1 MSSKGLC
8 VRSRNFLNNFN
19 IPCVRNLRR
28 ELQSIVRPPLH
39 SQFSARNNENKK
51 MRKLS
56 LLLLLILLLN
66 SAYLFSFGEPTLF
79 YIFNVL
85 LHVCLGVVLIIP
97 FSIYVYTQ
105 FRGGSLTEKSK
116 LGQTGIIG
124 IAVGIISGSYLM
136 IVGATTPYRWLL
148 ITHIVSVS
156 AGILIFFIHL
166 LRSGALL
173 TPFLKKVSV
182 GVLVIVMLF
191 PIGAKV
197 TQHYLP
203 NATYLVKNPALPPT
217 SMYEEGGGTTGH
229 FFPASVETETGALI
243 PTDFFLTSQTCAAK
257 GCHPDIYEQWNES
270 AHHFS
275 SFNNQWYRKSIIYM
289 QEVNGIQPSKWCGG
303 CHDPAI
309 LLNGVMD
316 TPIRENLHTPAA
328 HAGLACTACHSIEKV
343 KDTMGNSGYVIKY
356 PPLHDIAASDNSII
370 RNLHNY
376 LIRLDPEPHKKSF
389 LKPFHRE
396 NTAEFCSTC
405 HKAHLDEPVN
415 NFRWVRGFND
425 YDGWQKSGVSHQGAL
440 SFYYPEKAKKCVDCH
455 MPLVASTD
463 AANINGRVHNHRF
476 PAANTALPFVN
487 QHPEQLKVVTEFLQD
502 EVVTLDLFADGT
514 PILINS
520 AQGSATTE
528 SRPPQGEWQAQGTA
542 TTVTRGQNTR
552 IDVVVRTRGVGH
564 RFPTGT
570 IDAFDIWLE
579 VKATD
584 ENGKIVFWNGRIAAP
599 DGNGPVD
606 PSAHFYRAYMLDA
619 HGNLINKRNAW
630 AMRTVLYSN
639 TIPPGAADTVRYRLE
654 IPPDCG
660 NILTVEAK
668 LNYRKFNWWHTQW
681 AYAGVR
687 DPEDT
692 DFQVDKGYDDGK
704 WVWHG
709 DTSDVAGKIKA
720 IPNLPIIVMA
730 SAKATL
736 QVKPDAALWYETP
749 AKQGQIPSAKMEG
762 RIDGTETQRSN
773 RASEIAPTAIN
784 ARERWNDYG
793 IGLLLQGDLKAAEI
807 AFLKVTEIEPAYLDG
822 WVNVARCRIK
832 EGDMQGAETMLEKAF
847 EIQKTLPSE
856 NPHRAKVHYF
866 YALVQEAYGNY
877 DTAIEHLQQAAAQFP
892 RDTRVRNELG
902 RMHFLKRNY
911 ETALREFQKTLEVD
925 PEDLDAHYNM
935 MRCYRALKNPS
946 MAAQAQKLYL
956 RFKADE
962 SVDAIT
968 GIPRRADANV
978 NRERQR
984 IHEHTNS
991 FSSFLAE

>member
-1 MSSKGLC
+1 
-8 VRSRNFLNNFN
+8 
-19 IPCVRNLRR
+19 
-28 ELQSIVRPPLH
+28 
-39 SQFSARNNENKK
+39 
-51 MRKLS
+51 MRKISLS
-56 LLLLLILLLN
+56 VFLLLLVN

-85 LHVCLGVVLIIP
+85 LHVGLGIALILP
-97 FSIYVYTQ
+97 FSIYVYKQIGRIST
-105 FRGGSLTEKSK
+105 
-116 LGQTGIIG
+116 LGQVGVIGII
-124 IAVGIISGSYLM
+124 VGIVSGGYLM

-148 ITHIVSVS
+148 ITHIASVGVGS
-156 AGILIFFIHL
+156 ILFCLHL
-166 LRSGALL
+166 LRDSDLL
-173 TPFLKKVSV
+173 TPSLRKI
-182 GVLVIVMLF
+182 GRAVLIGIVLF
-191 PIGAKV
+191 PIGARL

-203 NATYLVKNPALPPT
+203 NETYLVENPALPPT

-243 PTDFFLTSQTCAAK
+243 PTDFFLTSETCATK
-257 GCHPDIYEQWNES
+257 GCHPDIYRQWNES

-289 QEVNGIQPSKWCGG
+289 QEVNGIQSSKWCGG

-316 TPIRENLHTPAA
+316 RPIRENLHTPAA
-328 HAGLACTACHSIEKV
+328 QAGLACTACHSIEKV

-356 PPLHDIAASDNSII
+356 PPLHDIAASDNPVI

-389 LKPFHRE
+389 LKPFHRQ

-405 HKAHLDEPVN
+405 HKVHLDEPVN
-415 NFRWVRGFND
+415 NFRWLRGFND
-425 YDGWQKSGVSHQGAL
+425 YDQWQKSGVSHQGAL

-455 MPLVASTD
+455 MPLVDSTD
-463 AANINGRVHNHRF
+463 AGNIDGKVHNHRF

-487 QHPEQLKVVTEFLQD
+487 QHPDQLKAVTEFLQND
-502 EVVTLDLFADGT
+502 AVTLDFFADGV
-514 PILINS
+514 PIPSDGI
-520 AQGSATTE
+520 E
-528 SRPPQGEWQAQGTA
+528 
-542 TTVTRGQNTR
+542 VTGGKSTR
-552 IDVVVRTRGVGH
+552 VDVVVRTRNVGH
-564 RFPTGT
+564 RFPAGT

-579 VKATD
+579 LKATD
-584 ENGKIVFWNGRIAAP
+584 EKGKIVFWNGRIAAP

-606 PSAHFYRAYMLDA
+606 PGAHFYRAYMLDE

-630 AMRTVLYSN
+630 ATRTILYSN

-654 IPPDCG
+654 IPPDAG
-660 NILTVEAK
+660 QMLTLEAK

-692 DFQVDKGYDDGK
+692 DFQVDKGYDDGR
-704 WVWHG
+704 WVWTG

-730 SAKATL
+730 SEKATL
-736 QVKPDAALWYETP
+736 KVVGTAPV
-749 AKQGQIPSAKMEG
+749 PS
-762 RIDGTETQRSN
+762 TEVVESVPVP
-773 RASEIAPTAIN
+773 STAELGN

-793 IGLLLQGDLKAAEI
+793 IGLLLQGDLKAAQI
-807 AFLKVTEIEPAYLDG
+807 AFSKVTEIDPAYLDG
-822 WVNVARCRIK
+822 WVNIARCRIE
-832 EGDMQGAETMLEKAF
+832 EGNMQGAEAMLEKAF
-847 EIQKTLPSE
+847 EIQRTLLPE

-866 YALVQEAYGNY
+866 YALVQETYGNY
-877 DTAIEHLQQAAAQFP
+877 DTAIEHLQHAAAQFP
-892 RDTRVRNELG
+892 RDTRVRNKLG
-902 RMHFLKRNY
+902 RMYFLKRNY
-911 ETALREFQKTLEVD
+911 ETALTEFQKTLTVD

-946 MAAQAQKLYL
+946 LAAKSQKLYL

-968 GIPRRADANV
+968 GIPRRADPDV

-991 FSSFLAE
+991 YESISNP

>member
-1 MSSKGLC
+1 
-8 VRSRNFLNNFN
+8 
-19 IPCVRNLRR
+19 
-28 ELQSIVRPPLH
+28 
-39 SQFSARNNENKK
+39 

-56 LLLLLILLLN
+56 LAAFLILLFN
-66 SAYLFSFGEPTLF
+66 SAYLFSLGEPTLF

-85 LHVCLGVVLIIP
+85 LHVGLGIVLILP
-97 FSIYVYTQ
+97 FCIYTYKKFKRV
-105 FRGGSLTEKSK
+105 SK
-116 LGQTGIIG
+116 LGQIGMIG
-124 IAVGIISGSYLM
+124 IAVGIITGFYLM

-156 AGILIFFIHL
+156 AGCLLFCIYL
-166 LRSGALL
+166 LRSTELL
-173 TPFLKKVSV
+173 TPLLRKITV
-182 GVLVIVMLF
+182 GVLAIVVIF
-191 PIGAKV
+191 PMGAKLA
-197 TQHYLP
+197 QHYLP
-203 NATYLVKNPALPPT
+203 NETYLVKNPALPPT

-243 PTDFFLTSQTCAAK
+243 PTDFFLTSETCAAK
-257 GCHPDIYEQWNES
+257 GCHPDIYQQWNES

-316 TPIRENLHTPAA
+316 KPIRENLHTPAA
-328 HAGLACTACHSIEKV
+328 QAGLACTACHSIERV

-356 PPLHDIAASDNSII
+356 PPLHDIAASDNPII

-405 HKAHLDEPVN
+405 HKVHLDEPVN

-425 YDGWQKSGVSHQGAL
+425 YDQWQKSGVSHQGAL
-440 SFYYPEKAKKCVDCH
+440 SFYYPETAKKCVDCH
-455 MPLVASTD
+455 MPLVDSTD
-463 AANINGRVHNHRF
+463 AGNIDGKVHNHRF

-487 QHPEQLKVVTEFLQD
+487 QHPDQLKAVTDFLQD
-502 EVVTLDLFADGT
+502 EVVTLDLFADGAPLPT
-514 PILINS
+514 DGVEIARDVS
-520 AQGSATTE
+520 
-528 SRPPQGEWQAQGTA
+528 
-542 TTVTRGQNTR
+542 TR
-552 IDVVVRTRGVGH
+552 IDVVVRTRNVGH
-564 RFPTGT
+564 RFPAGT

-630 AMRTVLYSN
+630 ATRTVLYSN

-660 NILTVEAK
+660 DILTIEAK

-704 WVWHG
+704 WVWTG

-720 IPNLPIIVMA
+720 IPNLPIIEMA
-730 SAKATL
+730 AATATL
-736 QVKPDAALWYETP
+736 KIVGNPVP
-749 AKQGQIPSAKMEG
+749 VPS
-762 RIDGTETQRSN
+762 TEVAVNT
-773 RASEIAPTAIN
+773 
-784 ARERWNDYG
+784 RERWNDYG
-793 IGLLLQGDLKAAEI
+793 IGLLLQGDLKAAEA
-807 AFLKVTEIEPAYLDG
+807 AFLKVTEIEPEYLDG
-822 WVNVARCRIK
+822 WVNVARVRIE
-832 EGDMQGAETMLEKAF
+832 EGDMQGAEAMLEKAF
-847 EIQKTLPSE
+847 EIQKTLPPE

-866 YALVQEAYGNY
+866 YALVQETHGNY
-877 DTAIEHLQQAAAQFP
+877 DIAIEHLQRAASQFP
-892 RDTRVRNELG
+892 RDTRVRNRLG
-902 RMHFLKRNY
+902 RMHFLKRDY
-911 ETALREFQKTLEVD
+911 ETALTEFQKTLTVD

-946 MAAQAQKLYL
+946 LAAKSQKLYL

-968 GIPRRADANV
+968 GIPRRADPNV

-991 FSSFLAE
+991 YEPLSSP

>member
-1 MSSKGLC
+1 
-8 VRSRNFLNNFN
+8 
-19 IPCVRNLRR
+19 
-28 ELQSIVRPPLH
+28 
-39 SQFSARNNENKK
+39 
-51 MRKLS
+51 MRKIFFYAF
-56 LLLLLILLLN
+56 LILLIN

-85 LHVCLGVVLIIP
+85 FHVGLGVVLIIP
-97 FSIYVYTQ
+97 FSIYTYQ
-105 FRGGSLTEKSK
+105 YLGRSLQAHIQKKQIST
-116 LGQTGIIG
+116 LGQVGSIGII
-124 IAVGIISGSYLM
+124 VGIISGGYLM

-156 AGILIFFIHL
+156 AGSILLCIHL
-166 LRSGALL
+166 LRDTELL
-173 TPFLKKVSV
+173 TPLFKKISI
-182 GVLVIVMLF
+182 GVLAVVLLF
-191 PIGAKV
+191 PIGAKL

-203 NATYLVKNPALPPT
+203 NETYLVENPALPPT

-243 PTDFFLTSQTCAAK
+243 PTDFFLTSKTCATK
-257 GCHPDIYEQWNES
+257 GCHPDIYRQWSES

-289 QEVNGIQPSKWCGG
+289 QDVNGIQPSKWCGG

-316 TPIRENLHTPAA
+316 RPIRENLHTPAA
-328 HAGLACTACHSIEKV
+328 QAGLACTACHSIEKV

-356 PPLHDIAASDNSII
+356 PPLHDIAASDNPVI

-405 HKAHLDEPVN
+405 HKVHLDEPVN
-415 NFRWVRGFND
+415 NFRWIRGFDD
-425 YDGWQKSGVSHQGAL
+425 YDQWQKSGVSHQGAL
-440 SFYYPEKAKKCVDCH
+440 SFYYPETAKKCVDCH
-455 MPLVASTD
+455 MPLVDSTD
-463 AANINGRVHNHRF
+463 AANINGKVHNHRF

-487 QHPEQLKVVTEFLQD
+487 QHPEQLKAVTEFLQD

-514 PILINS
+514 PIPRD
-520 AQGSATTE
+520 GTE
-528 SRPPQGEWQAQGTA
+528 VVRGE
-542 TTVTRGQNTR
+542 NTR

-564 RFPTGT
+564 RFPAGT

-599 DGNGPVD
+599 NGNGPVD
-606 PSAHFYRAYMLDA
+606 ASAHFYRAYMLDA

-630 AMRTVLYSN
+630 ATRTVLYSN
-639 TIPPGAADTVRYRLE
+639 TIPPGAADTARYRLE
-654 IPPDCG
+654 IPTDCG
-660 NILTVEAK
+660 NLLTVEAK

-692 DFQVDKGYDDGK
+692 DFQIDKGYDDGK
-704 WVWHG
+704 WVWTG

-720 IPNLPIIVMA
+720 IPNLPTIVMA
-730 SAKATL
+730 STKTTL
-736 QVKPDAALWYETP
+736 KVSVGGNSDSRPVDPQPK
-749 AKQGQIPSAKMEG
+749 
-762 RIDGTETQRSN
+762 
-773 RASEIAPTAIN
+773 SENT
-784 ARERWNDYG
+784 RERWNDYG
-793 IGLLLQGDLKAAEI
+793 IGLLLQGDLKAAET
-807 AFLKVTEIEPAYLDG
+807 AFLKVTQIEPAYLDG
-822 WVNVARCRIK
+822 WVNVARVRIK

-847 EIQKTLPSE
+847 EIQRTLPPE

-866 YALVQEAYGNY
+866 YALIQETYGNY
-877 DTAIEHLQQAAAQFP
+877 DTAIEHLQHAASQFP
-892 RDTRVRNELG
+892 RDTRVRNKLG
-902 RMHFLKRNY
+902 RMYFLKRNY
-911 ETALREFQKTLEVD
+911 ETALTEFQKTLTVD

-946 MAAQAQKLYL
+946 LAAKSQKLYL

-968 GIPRRADANV
+968 GIPRRADADV

-991 FSSFLAE
+991 HESLSYP

>member
-1 MSSKGLC
+1 
-8 VRSRNFLNNFN
+8 
-19 IPCVRNLRR
+19 
-28 ELQSIVRPPLH
+28 
-39 SQFSARNNENKK
+39 
-51 MRKLS
+51 MRKISLS
-56 LLLLLILLLN
+56 AFLILLIN

-85 LHVCLGVVLIIP
+85 FHVGLGIVLILP
-97 FSIYVYTQ
+97 FSIYVCRYLGRRSQTHNQ
-105 FRGGSLTEKSK
+105 KERISI
-116 LGQTGIIG
+116 LGQAGAIGII
-124 IAVGIISGSYLM
+124 VGVITGGYLM

-148 ITHIVSVS
+148 ITHIVSV
-156 AGILIFFIHL
+156 GIGSILFSIHL
-166 LRSGALL
+166 LKDSDLL
-173 TPFLKKVSV
+173 TPSLRKV
-182 GVLVIVMLF
+182 GVSILIGIVLF
-191 PIGAKV
+191 PIGAKIA
-197 TQHYLP
+197 QHYLP
-203 NATYLVKNPALPPT
+203 NETYLVENPALPPT

-243 PTDFFLTSQTCAAK
+243 PTDFFLTSETCATS
-257 GCHPDIYEQWNES
+257 GCHPDIYRQWNES

-289 QEVNGIQPSKWCGG
+289 QDVNGIQPSKWCGG

-316 TPIRENLHTPAA
+316 RPIRENLHTPAA
-328 HAGLACTACHSIEKV
+328 QAGLACTACHSIEKV
-343 KDTMGNSGYVIKY
+343 KDTMGNSGYIIKY
-356 PPLHDIAASDNSII
+356 PPLHDIAASDNPII

-389 LKPFHRE
+389 LKPFHRQ

-405 HKAHLDEPVN
+405 HKVHLDEPVN
-415 NFRWVRGFND
+415 NFRWIRGFND
-425 YDGWQKSGVSHQGAL
+425 YDQWQKSGVSHQGAL
-440 SFYYPEKAKKCVDCH
+440 SFYYPEAAKKCVDCH
-455 MPLVASTD
+455 MPLVDSAD
-463 AANINGRVHNHRF
+463 AGNINGKVHDHRF

-487 QHPEQLKVVTEFLQD
+487 QHPDQLKTVTEFLQN

-514 PILINS
+514 PIPSDGIEVTP
-520 AQGSATTE
+520 GE
-528 SRPPQGEWQAQGTA
+528 S
-542 TTVTRGQNTR
+542 TRV
-552 IDVVVRTRGVGH
+552 DVVVRTRGVGH
-564 RFPTGT
+564 RFPAGT

-584 ENGKIVFWNGRIAAP
+584 ENGKVIFWNGRIAAP

-606 PSAHFYRAYMLDA
+606 PSAHFYRGYMLDE

-630 AMRTVLYSN
+630 AARTILYSN

-654 IPPDCG
+654 IPPDSG
-660 NILTVEAK
+660 EVLTLEAK

-692 DFQVDKGYDDGK
+692 DFQVDKGYDDGR
-704 WVWHG
+704 WVWTG

-720 IPNLPIIVMA
+720 IPNLPIVMMA
-730 SAKATL
+730 SAETTL
-736 QVKPDAALWYETP
+736 KVVDTVTV
-749 AKQGQIPSAKMEG
+749 PSA
-762 RIDGTETQRSN
+762 
-773 RASEIAPTAIN
+773 EIADPLVPQSENI
-784 ARERWNDYG
+784 RERWNDYG
-793 IGLLLQGDLKAAEI
+793 IGLLLQGDLKAAQV
-807 AFLKVTEIEPAYLDG
+807 AFSKVTEIEPTYLDG
-822 WVNVARCRIK
+822 WVNIARCRIA
-832 EGDMQGAETMLEKAF
+832 EGNMKGAEAMLERAF
-847 EIQKTLPSE
+847 EIQKTLPPE

-866 YALVQEAYGNY
+866 YALVQETYGNY
-877 DTAIEHLQQAAAQFP
+877 DVAIEHLQHAAAQFP
-892 RDTRVRNELG
+892 RDTRVRNKLG
-902 RMHFLKRNY
+902 RMYFLKRNY
-911 ETALREFQKTLEVD
+911 ETALAEFQKTLTVN

-946 MAAQAQKLYL
+946 LAAKSQKLYL

-968 GIPRRADANV
+968 GIPRRADPNV

-991 FSSFLAE
+991 YEPLSNP

>member
-1 MSSKGLC
+1 
-8 VRSRNFLNNFN
+8 
-19 IPCVRNLRR
+19 
-28 ELQSIVRPPLH
+28 
-39 SQFSARNNENKK
+39 

-56 LLLLLILLLN
+56 LITFLILLIN

-79 YIFNVL
+79 YISNVL
-85 LHVCLGVVLIIP
+85 LHVGLGIVLIIP
-97 FSIYVYTQ
+97 FSIYIYRQ
-105 FRGGSLTEKSK
+105 FKRIST
-116 LGQTGIIG
+116 LGRIGIIG
-124 IAVGIISGSYLM
+124 IAVGVISGGYLM

-156 AGILIFFIHL
+156 AGSILLCVHL
-166 LRSGALL
+166 LRDKELL
-173 TPFLKKVSV
+173 TPSLRKISI
-182 GVLVIVMLF
+182 GVLTVVVLF
-191 PIGAKV
+191 PVGAKL

-203 NATYLVKNPALPPT
+203 NETYLVENPALPPT

-243 PTDFFLTSQTCAAK
+243 PTDFFLTSETCATK
-257 GCHPDIYEQWNES
+257 GCHSDIYQQWNES

-289 QEVNGIQPSKWCGG
+289 QDVNGIQPSKWCGG

-316 TPIRENLHTPAA
+316 RPIRENLHTPAA
-328 HAGLACTACHSIEKV
+328 QAGLACTACHSIEKV

-356 PPLHDIAASDNSII
+356 PPLHDIAASDNPVI

-405 HKAHLDEPVN
+405 HKVHLDEPVN
-415 NFRWVRGFND
+415 NFRWIRGFDD
-425 YDGWQKSGVSHQGAL
+425 YDQWQKSGVSHQGAL
-440 SFYYPEKAKKCVDCH
+440 SFYYPETAKKCVDCH
-455 MPLVASTD
+455 MPLVDSTD
-463 AANINGRVHNHRF
+463 AGNINGKVHNHRF

-487 QHPEQLKVVTEFLQD
+487 QHPEQLKIITEFLQD

-514 PILINS
+514 PIPRD
-520 AQGSATTE
+520 GTE
-528 SRPPQGEWQAQGTA
+528 VVRGED
-542 TTVTRGQNTR
+542 TRV
-552 IDVVVRTRGVGH
+552 DVVVRTRGVGH
-564 RFPTGT
+564 RFPAGT

-599 DGNGPVD
+599 NGNGPVD

-630 AMRTVLYSN
+630 ATRTVLYSN
-639 TIPPGAADTVRYRLE
+639 TIPPGAADTARYRLE
-654 IPPDCG
+654 IPTDCG
-660 NILTVEAK
+660 NFLTVEAK

-704 WVWHG
+704 WVWTG

-720 IPNLPIIVMA
+720 IPNLPTIVMA
-730 SAKATL
+730 STKTTL
-736 QVKPDAALWYETP
+736 KVAGTVPV
-749 AKQGQIPSAKMEG
+749 PSAEVVDPVDSQPKSKN
-762 RIDGTETQRSN
+762 T
-773 RASEIAPTAIN
+773 
-784 ARERWNDYG
+784 RERWNDYG
-793 IGLLLQGDLKAAEI
+793 IGLLLQGDLKAAET

-822 WVNVARCRIK
+822 WVNVARARIQ
-832 EGDMQGAETMLEKAF
+832 EGDMQGAESMLEKAF
-847 EIQKTLPSE
+847 EIQKTLPPE

-866 YALVQEAYGNY
+866 YALIQEVYGNY
-877 DTAIEHLQQAAAQFP
+877 DTAIEHLEHAVSQFP
-892 RDTRVRNELG
+892 RDTRVRNKLG
-902 RMHFLKRNY
+902 RIHFLKRNY
-911 ETALREFQKTLEVD
+911 ETALAEFQKTLTVD

-946 MAAQAQKLYL
+946 LAAKSQKLYL

-968 GIPRRADANV
+968 GIPRRADADV

-984 IHEHTNS
+984 IHEHTNGYES
-991 FSSFLAE
+991 LSNPRTPEYR

>member
-1 MSSKGLC
+1 
-8 VRSRNFLNNFN
+8 
-19 IPCVRNLRR
+19 
-28 ELQSIVRPPLH
+28 
-39 SQFSARNNENKK
+39 
-51 MRKLS
+51 MRKISLS
-56 LLLLLILLLN
+56 AFLILLLN

-85 LHVCLGVVLIIP
+85 FHVGLGIVLIVP
-97 FSIYVYTQ
+97 FSIYVYKYLA
-105 FRGGSLTEKSK
+105 RGLQAHDQTERVSV
-116 LGQTGIIG
+116 LGQTGTIG
-124 IAVGIISGSYLM
+124 IAIGIITGGYLM
-136 IVGATTPYRWLL
+136 IVGATTPYLWLL

-156 AGILIFFIHL
+156 AGSILLCIYL
-166 LRSGALL
+166 VRDGSESRL
-173 TPFLKKVSV
+173 TPSLRKITV
-182 GVLVIVMLF
+182 GVLIVVVLF
-191 PIGAKV
+191 PMGARL

-203 NATYLVKNPALPPT
+203 NETYLVENPALPPT

-229 FFPASVETETGALI
+229 FFPASVETATGALI
-243 PTDFFLTSQTCAAK
+243 PTDFFLTSETCATS
-257 GCHPDIYEQWNES
+257 GCHPDIYRQWNES

-289 QEVNGIQPSKWCGG
+289 QELNGIQSSKWCGG

-316 TPIRENLHTPAA
+316 RPIRENLHTPAA
-328 HAGLACTACHSIEKV
+328 QAGLACTACHSIERV

-356 PPLHDIAASDNSII
+356 PPLHDIAASDNPIV

-405 HKAHLDEPVN
+405 HKVHLDEPVN
-415 NFRWVRGFND
+415 NFRWIRGFDD
-425 YDGWQKSGVSHQGAL
+425 YDQWQKSGVSHQGAL

-455 MPLVASTD
+455 MPLVDSTD
-463 AANINGRVHNHRF
+463 AANIDGKVHNHRF

-487 QHPEQLKVVTEFLQD
+487 QHPDQLKAVTEFLQN
-502 EVVTLDLFADGT
+502 EVVTLDLFADGR
-514 PILINS
+514 PIPSDGVEI
-520 AQGSATTE
+520 
-528 SRPPQGEWQAQGTA
+528 
-542 TTVTRGQNTR
+542 TRGEDPR

-564 RFPTGT
+564 RFPAGT

-599 DGNGPVD
+599 DGNGPID
-606 PSAHFYRAYMLDA
+606 PSAHFYRGYMLDA

-630 AMRTVLYSN
+630 AARTVLYSN

-654 IPPDCG
+654 IPPDSSKM
-660 NILTVEAK
+660 LTLEAK

-692 DFQVDKGYDDGK
+692 DFQVDKGYDNGK
-704 WVWHG
+704 WIWMG

-720 IPNLPIIVMA
+720 IPNLPITVMA

-736 QVKPDAALWYETP
+736 QVNPIDAIKKTP
-749 AKQGQIPSAKMEG
+749 
-762 RIDGTETQRSN
+762 
-773 RASEIAPTAIN
+773 EIAN

-793 IGLLLQGDLKAAEI
+793 IGLLLQGDLKAAQA
-807 AFLKVTEIEPAYLDG
+807 AFLKVTEIEPTYLDG
-822 WVNVARCRIK
+822 WVNIARCRIQ
-832 EGDMQGAETMLEKAF
+832 EGDMQGAEAMLEKAF
-847 EIQKTLPSE
+847 EIQRTLPPG

-866 YALVQEAYGNY
+866 YALVQEADGNY
-877 DTAIEHLQQAAAQFP
+877 DTAIEHLQHAASQFP
-892 RDTRVRNELG
+892 RDTRVRNKLG
-902 RMHFLKRNY
+902 RIHFLKRNY
-911 ETALREFQKTLEVD
+911 ETALAEFQKTLTVD

-946 MAAQAQKLYL
+946 LAAKSQKLYL

-968 GIPRRADANV
+968 GIPRRADPNV
-978 NRERQR
+978 NLERQR

-991 FSSFLAE
+991 YGPLSNP

>member
-1 MSSKGLC
+1 
-8 VRSRNFLNNFN
+8 
-19 IPCVRNLRR
+19 
-28 ELQSIVRPPLH
+28 
-39 SQFSARNNENKK
+39 
-51 MRKLS
+51 MRKIFFYAF
-56 LLLLLILLLN
+56 LILLIN

-85 LHVCLGVVLIIP
+85 FHVGLGVVLIIP
-97 FSIYVYTQ
+97 FSIYTYQ
-105 FRGGSLTEKSK
+105 YLGRSLQAHIQKKQIST
-116 LGQTGIIG
+116 LGQVGSIGII
-124 IAVGIISGSYLM
+124 VGIISGGYLM

-156 AGILIFFIHL
+156 AGSILLCVHL
-166 LRSGALL
+166 LRDTELL
-173 TPFLKKVSV
+173 TPLFKKISI
-182 GVLVIVMLF
+182 GVLAVVLLF
-191 PIGAKV
+191 PIGAKL

-203 NATYLVKNPALPPT
+203 NETYLVENPALPPT

-243 PTDFFLTSQTCAAK
+243 PTDFFLTSETCATS
-257 GCHPDIYEQWNES
+257 GCHPDIYRQWNES

-316 TPIRENLHTPAA
+316 RPIRENLHTPAA
-328 HAGLACTACHSIEKV
+328 QAGLACTACHSIEKV

-356 PPLHDIAASDNSII
+356 PPLHDIAASDNPVI

-405 HKAHLDEPVN
+405 HKVHLDEPVN
-415 NFRWVRGFND
+415 NFRWIRGFDD
-425 YDGWQKSGVSHQGAL
+425 YDQWQKSGVSHQGAL
-440 SFYYPEKAKKCVDCH
+440 SFYYPETAKKCVDCH
-455 MPLVASTD
+455 MPLVDSTD
-463 AANINGRVHNHRF
+463 AANINGKVHNHRF

-487 QHPEQLKVVTEFLQD
+487 QHPEQLKIVTEFLQD

-514 PILINS
+514 PIPRD
-520 AQGSATTE
+520 GTE
-528 SRPPQGEWQAQGTA
+528 VVRGE
-542 TTVTRGQNTR
+542 NTR

-564 RFPTGT
+564 RFPAGT

-599 DGNGPVD
+599 NGNGPVD
-606 PSAHFYRAYMLDA
+606 ASAHFYRAYMLDA

-630 AMRTVLYSN
+630 ATRTVLYSN
-639 TIPPGAADTVRYRLE
+639 TIPPGAADTARYRLE
-654 IPPDCG
+654 IPTDCG
-660 NILTVEAK
+660 NLLTVEAK

-692 DFQVDKGYDDGK
+692 DFQIDKGYDDGK
-704 WVWHG
+704 WVWTG

-720 IPNLPIIVMA
+720 IPNLPTIVMA
-730 SAKATL
+730 STKTTL
-736 QVKPDAALWYETP
+736 KVAGTVRV
-749 AKQGQIPSAKMEG
+749 PSAEVGDTRRVPLQKAGDAVPM
-762 RIDGTETQRSN
+762 
-773 RASEIAPTAIN
+773 SENT
-784 ARERWNDYG
+784 RERWNDYG
-793 IGLLLQGDLKAAEI
+793 IGLLLQGDLKAAET

-822 WVNVARCRIK
+822 WVNVARARIA
-832 EGDMQGAETMLEKAF
+832 EGDMQGAEVMLEKAF
-847 EIQKTLPSE
+847 EIQRTLPPE

-866 YALVQEAYGNY
+866 YALIQEAYGNY
-877 DTAIEHLQQAAAQFP
+877 DTAIEHLRHAASQFP
-892 RDTRVRNELG
+892 RDTRVRNKLG
-902 RMHFLKRNY
+902 HLYFLKRNY
-911 ETALREFQKTLEVD
+911 ETALTEFQKTLTVD

-946 MAAQAQKLYL
+946 LAAKSQKLYL

-968 GIPRRADANV
+968 GIPRRADADV

-991 FSSFLAE
+991 HESLSYP

>member
-1 MSSKGLC
+1 
-8 VRSRNFLNNFN
+8 
-19 IPCVRNLRR
+19 
-28 ELQSIVRPPLH
+28 
-39 SQFSARNNENKK
+39 

-56 LLLLLILLLN
+56 LILFLILLIN

-85 LHVCLGVVLIIP
+85 FHVGLGVVLTIP
-97 FSIYVYTQ
+97 FSIYIYRH
-105 FRGGSLTEKSK
+105 FKRISI
-116 LGQTGIIG
+116 LGQIGIIG
-124 IAVGIISGSYLM
+124 IVVGIISGGYLM

-148 ITHIVSVS
+148 ITHIISVS
-156 AGILIFFIHL
+156 AGSLLLCVHL
-166 LRSGALL
+166 FRDKELL
-173 TPFLKKVSV
+173 TPLLKKISI
-182 GVLVIVMLF
+182 GVLAVVLLF
-191 PIGAKV
+191 PIAAKL

-203 NATYLVKNPALPPT
+203 NETYLVENPALPPT

-243 PTDFFLTSQTCAAK
+243 PTDFFLTSETCATK
-257 GCHPDIYEQWNES
+257 GCHPDIYRQWNES

-316 TPIRENLHTPAA
+316 RPIRENLHTPAA
-328 HAGLACTACHSIEKV
+328 QAGLACTACHSIEKV

-356 PPLHDIAASDNSII
+356 PPLHDIAASDNPVI

-405 HKAHLDEPVN
+405 HKVHLDEPVN
-415 NFRWVRGFND
+415 NFRWLRGFND
-425 YDGWQKSGVSHQGAL
+425 YDQWQKSGVSHQGAL
-440 SFYYPEKAKKCVDCH
+440 SFYYPETAKKCVDCH
-455 MPLVASTD
+455 MPLVDSTD
-463 AANINGRVHNHRF
+463 AGNINGKVHNHRF

-487 QHPEQLKVVTEFLQD
+487 QHPEQLKAVTEFLQD
-502 EVVTLDLFADGT
+502 DVVTLDLFADGT
-514 PILINS
+514 PIPRDG
-520 AQGSATTE
+520 AE
-528 SRPPQGEWQAQGTA
+528 
-542 TTVTRGQNTR
+542 VVRGGDTR

-584 ENGKIVFWNGRIAAP
+584 ENGEIVFWNGRIAAP

-630 AMRTVLYSN
+630 AARTVLYSN
-639 TIPPGAADTVRYRLE
+639 TIPPGAADTARYRLE

-660 NILTVEAK
+660 DLLTVEAK

-704 WVWHG
+704 WVWTG

-720 IPNLPIIVMA
+720 IPNLPTIVMA
-730 SAKATL
+730 STKATL
-736 QVKPDAALWYETP
+736 KVSVGREETP
-749 AKQGQIPSAKMEG
+749 QQKHTDSRPVDSQPK
-762 RIDGTETQRSN
+762 
-773 RASEIAPTAIN
+773 SENT
-784 ARERWNDYG
+784 RERWNDYG
-793 IGLLLQGDLKAAEI
+793 IGLLLQGDLKAAET
-807 AFLKVTEIEPAYLDG
+807 AFLKVTEIAPAYLDG
-822 WVNVARCRIK
+822 WVNVARARIE
-832 EGDMQGAETMLEKAF
+832 EGDMQGAEEMLEKAF
-847 EIQKTLPSE
+847 EIQQTLPPE

-866 YALVQEAYGNY
+866 YARIQEAGGNY
-877 DTAIEHLQQAAAQFP
+877 DTAIEHLQHAASQFP
-892 RDTRVRNELG
+892 RDTRVRNKLG

-911 ETALREFQKTLEVD
+911 ETALSEFQKTLTVD

-946 MAAQAQKLYL
+946 LAAKSQKLYL

-968 GIPRRADANV
+968 GIPRRADADV

-991 FSSFLAE
+991 YEPLPNP

>member
-1 MSSKGLC
+1 
-8 VRSRNFLNNFN
+8 
-19 IPCVRNLRR
+19 
-28 ELQSIVRPPLH
+28 
-39 SQFSARNNENKK
+39 
-51 MRKLS
+51 MRKIFFYAF
-56 LLLLLILLLN
+56 LILLIN

-85 LHVCLGVVLIIP
+85 FHVGLGVVLIIP
-97 FSIYVYTQ
+97 FSIYTYQ
-105 FRGGSLTEKSK
+105 YLGRSLQAHIQKKQIST
-116 LGQTGIIG
+116 LGQVGSIGII
-124 IAVGIISGSYLM
+124 VGIISGGYLM

-156 AGILIFFIHL
+156 AGSILLCVHL
-166 LRSGALL
+166 LRDTELL
-173 TPFLKKVSV
+173 TPLFKKISI
-182 GVLVIVMLF
+182 GVLAVVLLF
-191 PIGAKV
+191 PIGAKL

-203 NATYLVKNPALPPT
+203 NETYLVENPALPPT

-243 PTDFFLTSQTCAAK
+243 PTDFFLTSETCATS
-257 GCHPDIYEQWNES
+257 GCHPDIYRQWNES

-316 TPIRENLHTPAA
+316 RPIRENLHTPAA
-328 HAGLACTACHSIEKV
+328 QAGLACTACHSIEKI

-356 PPLHDIAASDNSII
+356 PPLHDIAASDNPVI

-405 HKAHLDEPVN
+405 HKVHLDEPVN
-415 NFRWVRGFND
+415 NFRWIRGFDD
-425 YDGWQKSGVSHQGAL
+425 YDQWQKSGVSHQGAL
-440 SFYYPEKAKKCVDCH
+440 SFYYPETAKKCVDCH
-455 MPLVASTD
+455 MPLVDSTD
-463 AANINGRVHNHRF
+463 AANINGKVHNHRF

-487 QHPEQLKVVTEFLQD
+487 QHPEQLKTVTEFLQD

-514 PILINS
+514 PIPRD
-520 AQGSATTE
+520 GTE
-528 SRPPQGEWQAQGTA
+528 VVRGE
-542 TTVTRGQNTR
+542 NTR

-564 RFPTGT
+564 RFPAGT

-599 DGNGPVD
+599 NGNGPVD
-606 PSAHFYRAYMLDA
+606 ASAHFYRAYMLDA

-630 AMRTVLYSN
+630 ATRTVLYSN
-639 TIPPGAADTVRYRLE
+639 TIPPGAADTARYRLE
-654 IPPDCG
+654 IPTDCG
-660 NILTVEAK
+660 NLLTVEAK

-692 DFQVDKGYDDGK
+692 DFQIDKGYDDGR
-704 WVWHG
+704 WVWTG

-720 IPNLPIIVMA
+720 IPNLPTIVMA
-730 SAKATL
+730 STKTTL
-736 QVKPDAALWYETP
+736 KVAGTVRV
-749 AKQGQIPSAKMEG
+749 PSAEVGDTRRVPLQKAGDAVPM
-762 RIDGTETQRSN
+762 
-773 RASEIAPTAIN
+773 SENT
-784 ARERWNDYG
+784 RERWNDYG
-793 IGLLLQGDLKAAEI
+793 IGLLLQGDLKAAET
-807 AFLKVTEIEPAYLDG
+807 AFLKVTQIEPAYLDG
-822 WVNVARCRIK
+822 WVNVARARIA
-832 EGDMQGAETMLEKAF
+832 EGDMQGAEAMLEKAF
-847 EIQKTLPSE
+847 EIQRTLPPE

-866 YALVQEAYGNY
+866 YALIQEAYGNY
-877 DTAIEHLQQAAAQFP
+877 DTAIEHLRHAASQFP
-892 RDTRVRNELG
+892 RDTRVRNKLG
-902 RMHFLKRNY
+902 RMYFLKRNY
-911 ETALREFQKTLEVD
+911 ETALTEFQKTLTVD

-946 MAAQAQKLYL
+946 LAAKSQKLYL

-968 GIPRRADANV
+968 GIPRRADADV

-991 FSSFLAE
+991 HESLSYP

>member
-1 MSSKGLC
+1 
-8 VRSRNFLNNFN
+8 
-19 IPCVRNLRR
+19 
-28 ELQSIVRPPLH
+28 
-39 SQFSARNNENKK
+39 

-56 LLLLLILLLN
+56 LITFLILLIN

-79 YIFNVL
+79 YISNVL
-85 LHVCLGVVLIIP
+85 LHVGLGIVLIIP
-97 FSIYVYTQ
+97 FSIYIYRQ
-105 FRGGSLTEKSK
+105 FKRIST
-116 LGQTGIIG
+116 LGRIGIIG
-124 IAVGIISGSYLM
+124 IAVGVISGGYLM

-156 AGILIFFIHL
+156 AGSILLCVHL
-166 LRSGALL
+166 LRDKELL
-173 TPFLKKVSV
+173 TPSLRKISI
-182 GVLVIVMLF
+182 GVLAVVVFF
-191 PIGAKV
+191 PIAAKLI
-197 TQHYLP
+197 QHYLP
-203 NATYLVKNPALPPT
+203 NETYLVENPALPPT

-243 PTDFFLTSQTCAAK
+243 PTDFFLTSETCATS
-257 GCHPDIYEQWNES
+257 GCHPDIYRQWNES

-275 SFNNQWYRKSIIYM
+275 SFNNQWYRKSITYM
-289 QEVNGIQPSKWCGG
+289 QDVNGIQPSKWCGG

-316 TPIRENLHTPAA
+316 RPIRENLHTPAA
-328 HAGLACTACHSIEKV
+328 QAGLACTACHSIEKV

-356 PPLHDIAASDNSII
+356 PPLHDIAASDNPVI

-405 HKAHLDEPVN
+405 HKVHLDEPVN
-415 NFRWVRGFND
+415 NFRWIRGFDD
-425 YDGWQKSGVSHQGAL
+425 YDQWQKSGVSHQGAL
-440 SFYYPEKAKKCVDCH
+440 SFYYPETAKKCVDCH
-455 MPLVASTD
+455 MPLVDSTD
-463 AANINGRVHNHRF
+463 AGNINGKVHNHRF

-487 QHPEQLKVVTEFLQD
+487 QHPEQLKIITEFLQD
-502 EVVTLDLFADGT
+502 EVVTLDLFTDGT
-514 PILINS
+514 PIPRD
-520 AQGSATTE
+520 GTE
-528 SRPPQGEWQAQGTA
+528 VVRGED
-542 TTVTRGQNTR
+542 TRV
-552 IDVVVRTRGVGH
+552 DVVVRTRGVGH
-564 RFPTGT
+564 HFPAGT

-599 DGNGPVD
+599 NGNGPVD

-630 AMRTVLYSN
+630 ATRTVLYSN
-639 TIPPGAADTVRYRLE
+639 TIPPGAADTARYRLE
-654 IPPDCG
+654 IPTDCG
-660 NILTVEAK
+660 NFLTVEAK

-692 DFQVDKGYDDGK
+692 DFQVDKGYDNGK
-704 WVWHG
+704 WVWTG

-720 IPNLPIIVMA
+720 IPNLPTIVMA
-730 SAKATL
+730 STKTTL
-736 QVKPDAALWYETP
+736 KVAGTVPV
-749 AKQGQIPSAKMEG
+749 PSAEVVDPVDSQPKSKN
-762 RIDGTETQRSN
+762 T
-773 RASEIAPTAIN
+773 
-784 ARERWNDYG
+784 RERWNDYG
-793 IGLLLQGDLKAAEI
+793 IGLLLQGDLKAAET

-822 WVNVARCRIK
+822 WVNVARARIQ
-832 EGDMQGAETMLEKAF
+832 EGDMQGAESMLEKAF
-847 EIQKTLPSE
+847 EIQKTLPPE

-866 YALVQEAYGNY
+866 YALIQEVYGNY
-877 DTAIEHLQQAAAQFP
+877 DTAIEHLEHAASQFP
-892 RDTRVRNELG
+892 RDTRVRNKLG
-902 RMHFLKRNY
+902 RIHFLKRNY
-911 ETALREFQKTLEVD
+911 ETALAEFQKTLTVD

-946 MAAQAQKLYL
+946 LAAKSQKLYL

-968 GIPRRADANV
+968 GIPRRADADV

-984 IHEHTNS
+984 IHEHTNGYES
-991 FSSFLAE
+991 LSNPRTPEYR

>member
-1 MSSKGLC
+1 
-8 VRSRNFLNNFN
+8 
-19 IPCVRNLRR
+19 
-28 ELQSIVRPPLH
+28 
-39 SQFSARNNENKK
+39 
-51 MRKLS
+51 MRKIFFCAF
-56 LLLLLILLLN
+56 LILLIN

-79 YIFNVL
+79 YISNVL
-85 LHVCLGVVLIIP
+85 FHIGLGVVLIIP
-97 FSIYVYTQ
+97 FSIYTYQYLRRNLQAHIQKKQIST
-105 FRGGSLTEKSK
+105 
-116 LGQTGIIG
+116 LGQVGSIGII
-124 IAVGIISGSYLM
+124 VGIISGGYLM

-156 AGILIFFIHL
+156 AGSILLCVHL
-166 LRSGALL
+166 LRDKELL
-173 TPFLKKVSV
+173 TPLLKRISI
-182 GVLVIVMLF
+182 GVLVVVVIF
-191 PIGAKV
+191 PIGAKL

-203 NATYLVKNPALPPT
+203 NETYLVENPALPPT

-243 PTDFFLTSQTCAAK
+243 PTDFFLTSETCATS
-257 GCHPDIYEQWNES
+257 GCHPDIYRQWNES

-316 TPIRENLHTPAA
+316 KPIRENLHTPAA
-328 HAGLACTACHSIEKV
+328 QAGLACTACHSIEKV

-356 PPLHDIAASDNSII
+356 PPLHDIAASDNPVI

-405 HKAHLDEPVN
+405 HKVHLDEPVN
-415 NFRWVRGFND
+415 NFRWIRGFDD
-425 YDGWQKSGVSHQGAL
+425 YDQWQKSGVSHQGAL
-440 SFYYPEKAKKCVDCH
+440 SFYYPETAKKCVDCH
-455 MPLVASTD
+455 MPLVDSTD
-463 AANINGRVHNHRF
+463 AANINGKVHNHRF

-487 QHPEQLKVVTEFLQD
+487 QHPEQLKIVTEFLQD
-502 EVVTLDLFADGT
+502 EVVTLDLFVDGT
-514 PILINS
+514 PIPCD
-520 AQGSATTE
+520 GTE
-528 SRPPQGEWQAQGTA
+528 VVRGE
-542 TTVTRGQNTR
+542 NTR

-564 RFPTGT
+564 RFPAGT

-599 DGNGPVD
+599 NGNGPVD
-606 PSAHFYRAYMLDA
+606 ASAHFYRAYMLDA

-630 AMRTVLYSN
+630 ATRTVLYSN
-639 TIPPGAADTVRYRLE
+639 TIPPGAADTARYRLE
-654 IPPDCG
+654 IPVDCG
-660 NILTVEAK
+660 NLLTVEAK

-687 DPEDT
+687 DPEDP
-692 DFQVDKGYDDGK
+692 DFQIDKGYDDGR
-704 WVWHG
+704 WVWTG

-720 IPNLPIIVMA
+720 IPNLPTIVMA
-730 SAKATL
+730 STKTTL
-736 QVKPDAALWYETP
+736 KVSVGGNSDSRPMDPQPK
-749 AKQGQIPSAKMEG
+749 
-762 RIDGTETQRSN
+762 
-773 RASEIAPTAIN
+773 SENT
-784 ARERWNDYG
+784 RERWNDYG
-793 IGLLLQGDLKAAEI
+793 IGLLLQGDLKAAET
-807 AFLKVTEIEPAYLDG
+807 AFLKVTQIEPAYLDG
-822 WVNVARCRIK
+822 WVNVVRVRIK

-847 EIQKTLPSE
+847 EIQRTLPPE

-866 YALVQEAYGNY
+866 YALIQETYGNY
-877 DTAIEHLQQAAAQFP
+877 DTAIEHLQHAASQFP
-892 RDTRVRNELG
+892 RDTRVRNKLG
-902 RMHFLKRNY
+902 RMYFLKRNY
-911 ETALREFQKTLEVD
+911 ETALTEFQKTLTVD

-946 MAAQAQKLYL
+946 LAAKSQKLYL

-968 GIPRRADANV
+968 GIPRRADADV

-984 IHEHTNS
+984 IHEHTNTYES
-991 FSSFLAE
+991 LSNPRTPEYR

>member
-1 MSSKGLC
+1 
-8 VRSRNFLNNFN
+8 
-19 IPCVRNLRR
+19 
-28 ELQSIVRPPLH
+28 
-39 SQFSARNNENKK
+39 
-51 MRKLS
+51 MRKISLS
-56 LLLLLILLLN
+56 AFLILLIN

-79 YIFNVL
+79 YISNVL
-85 LHVCLGVVLIIP
+85 LHVGLGIVLILP
-97 FSIYVYTQ
+97 FSVYVYKQ
-105 FRGGSLTEKSK
+105 FGWVST
-116 LGQTGIIG
+116 LGQIGMIGII
-124 IAVGIISGSYLM
+124 VGIISGGYLM

-148 ITHIVSVS
+148 ITHIISIGVGS
-156 AGILIFFIHL
+156 ILFCIHL
-166 LRSGALL
+166 LRDSELL
-173 TPFLKKVSV
+173 TPSLRKL
-182 GVLVIVMLF
+182 GILVLIGIVLF
-191 PIGAKV
+191 PIGARLA
-197 TQHYLP
+197 QHYLP
-203 NATYLVKNPALPPT
+203 NETYLVENPALPPT

-243 PTDFFLTSQTCAAK
+243 PTDFFLTSETCATK
-257 GCHPDIYEQWNES
+257 GCHPDIYRQWNES

-316 TPIRENLHTPAA
+316 RPIRENLHTPAA
-328 HAGLACTACHSIEKV
+328 QAGLACTACHSIEKV

-356 PPLHDIAASDNSII
+356 PPLHDIAASENPII

-389 LKPFHRE
+389 LKPFHRQ

-405 HKAHLDEPVN
+405 HKVHLDEPVN
-415 NFRWVRGFND
+415 NFRWIRGFND
-425 YDGWQKSGVSHQGAL
+425 YDQWQKSGVSHQGAL

-455 MPLVASTD
+455 MPLVDSED
-463 AANINGRVHNHRF
+463 AGNINGKVHNHRF

-487 QHPEQLKVVTEFLQD
+487 QHPDQLKAVTEFLQND
-502 EVVTLDLFADGT
+502 AVTLDFFADGV
-514 PILINS
+514 PIPSSGI
-520 AQGSATTE
+520 E
-528 SRPPQGEWQAQGTA
+528 
-542 TTVTRGQNTR
+542 VTRDESTR
-552 IDVVVRTRGVGH
+552 VDVVVRTRNVGH
-564 RFPTGT
+564 RFPAGT

-579 VKATD
+579 LKATD
-584 ENGKIVFWNGRIAAP
+584 ENGKIVFWNGRIDAP

-630 AMRTVLYSN
+630 ATRTILYSN

-654 IPPDCG
+654 IPPNSG
-660 NILTVEAK
+660 EILTLEAK

-692 DFQVDKGYDDGK
+692 DFQVDKGYDDGR
-704 WVWHG
+704 WVWTG

-720 IPNLPIIVMA
+720 IPNLPIVVMA
-730 SAKATL
+730 SAKAKLEVVSTVL
-736 QVKPDAALWYETP
+736 V
-749 AKQGQIPSAKMEG
+749 PS
-762 RIDGTETQRSN
+762 T
-773 RASEIAPTAIN
+773 SEVAN

-793 IGLLLQGDLKAAEI
+793 IGLLLQGDLKAAQI
-807 AFLKVTEIEPAYLDG
+807 AFSKVTEIEPTYLDG
-822 WVNVARCRIK
+822 WVNIARCRIE
-832 EGDMQGAETMLEKAF
+832 EGDMQGAEAMLEKAF
-847 EIQKTLPSE
+847 EIQRTLPSK

-866 YALVQEAYGNY
+866 YALVQETYGNY
-877 DTAIEHLQQAAAQFP
+877 DTAIEHLQHAAAQFP
-892 RDTRVRNELG
+892 RDTRVRNKLG
-902 RMHFLKRNY
+902 RMYFLKRNY
-911 ETALREFQKTLEVD
+911 ETALAEFQKTLTVD

-946 MAAQAQKLYL
+946 LAAKSQKLYL

-968 GIPRRADANV
+968 GIPRRADPDV

-991 FSSFLAE
+991 YESLSNP

>member
-1 MSSKGLC
+1 
-8 VRSRNFLNNFN
+8 
-19 IPCVRNLRR
+19 
-28 ELQSIVRPPLH
+28 
-39 SQFSARNNENKK
+39 
-51 MRKLS
+51 MRKISLS
-56 LLLLLILLLN
+56 AFLILLLN

-85 LHVCLGVVLIIP
+85 FHVGLGIVLIVP
-97 FSIYVYTQ
+97 FSIYVYKYLARNLQ
-105 FRGGSLTEKSK
+105 AHDQRERVSI
-116 LGQTGIIG
+116 LGQTGTIG
-124 IAVGIISGSYLM
+124 IAIGIITGGYLM
-136 IVGATTPYRWLL
+136 IVGATTPYLWLL

-156 AGILIFFIHL
+156 AGSILLCIYL
-166 LRSGALL
+166 VRDGSESRL
-173 TPFLKKVSV
+173 TPSLRKITV
-182 GVLVIVMLF
+182 GVLIVVVLF
-191 PIGAKV
+191 PMGARL

-203 NATYLVKNPALPPT
+203 NETYLVENPALPPT

-243 PTDFFLTSQTCAAK
+243 PTDFFLTSETCATS
-257 GCHPDIYEQWNES
+257 GCHPDIYQQWNES

-289 QEVNGIQPSKWCGG
+289 QELNGIQSSKWCGG

-316 TPIRENLHTPAA
+316 RPIRENLHTPAA
-328 HAGLACTACHSIEKV
+328 QAGLACTACHSIERV

-356 PPLHDIAASDNSII
+356 PPLHDIAASDNPIV

-405 HKAHLDEPVN
+405 HKVHLDEPVN
-415 NFRWVRGFND
+415 NFRWIRGFDD
-425 YDGWQKSGVSHQGAL
+425 YDQWQKSGVSHQGAL

-455 MPLVASTD
+455 MPLVDSTD
-463 AANINGRVHNHRF
+463 AANIDGKVHNHRF

-487 QHPEQLKVVTEFLQD
+487 QHPDQLKAVTEFLQD
-502 EVVTLDLFADGT
+502 EVVTLDLFADGR
-514 PILINS
+514 PIPSDGVEI
-520 AQGSATTE
+520 
-528 SRPPQGEWQAQGTA
+528 
-542 TTVTRGQNTR
+542 TRGEDPR

-564 RFPTGT
+564 RFPAGT

-599 DGNGPVD
+599 DGNGPID
-606 PSAHFYRAYMLDA
+606 PSAHFYRGYMLDA

-630 AMRTVLYSN
+630 AARTVLYSN

-654 IPPDCG
+654 IPPDSSKM
-660 NILTVEAK
+660 LTLEAK

-692 DFQVDKGYDDGK
+692 DFQVDKGYDNGK
-704 WVWHG
+704 WIWMG

-720 IPNLPIIVMA
+720 IPNLPITVMA

-736 QVKPDAALWYETP
+736 QVSPIDVIKKTP
-749 AKQGQIPSAKMEG
+749 
-762 RIDGTETQRSN
+762 
-773 RASEIAPTAIN
+773 EIAN

-793 IGLLLQGDLKAAEI
+793 IGLLLQGDLKAAQA
-807 AFLKVTEIEPAYLDG
+807 AFLKVTEIEPTYLDG
-822 WVNVARCRIK
+822 WVNIARCRIQ
-832 EGDMQGAETMLEKAF
+832 EGDMQGAEAMLEKAF
-847 EIQKTLPSE
+847 EIQRTLPPG

-866 YALVQEAYGNY
+866 YALVQEADGNY
-877 DTAIEHLQQAAAQFP
+877 DTAIEHLQHAASQFP
-892 RDTRVRNELG
+892 RDTRVRNKLG
-902 RMHFLKRNY
+902 RIHFLKRNY
-911 ETALREFQKTLEVD
+911 ETALAEFQKTLTVD

-946 MAAQAQKLYL
+946 LAAKSQKLYL

-968 GIPRRADANV
+968 GIPRRADPNV
-978 NRERQR
+978 NLERQR

-991 FSSFLAE
+991 YEPLSYP

>member
-1 MSSKGLC
+1 
-8 VRSRNFLNNFN
+8 
-19 IPCVRNLRR
+19 
-28 ELQSIVRPPLH
+28 
-39 SQFSARNNENKK
+39 
-51 MRKLS
+51 MRKIFFCAF
-56 LLLLLILLLN
+56 LILLIN
-66 SAYLFSFGEPTLF
+66 SVYLFSFGEPTLF
-79 YIFNVL
+79 YISNVL
-85 LHVCLGVVLIIP
+85 FHVGLGVALIIP
-97 FSIYVYTQ
+97 FGIYIYRQFKQISTLGRVGSI
-105 FRGGSLTEKSK
+105 
-116 LGQTGIIG
+116 GII
-124 IAVGIISGSYLM
+124 VGIISGGYLM
-136 IVGATTPYRWLL
+136 VVGATTPYRWLL

-156 AGILIFFIHL
+156 TGSIFLCIHL
-166 LRSGALL
+166 LRDRQFL
-173 TPFLKKVSV
+173 TPLLKRINM
-182 GVLVIVMLF
+182 GVLVVVVLF
-191 PIGAKV
+191 PIGAKL

-203 NATYLVKNPALPPT
+203 NETYLVENPALPPT

-229 FFPASVETETGALI
+229 FFPASVETETGGLI
-243 PTDFFLTSQTCAAK
+243 PTDFFLTSETCATK
-257 GCHPDIYEQWNES
+257 GCHPDIYRQWNES

-316 TPIRENLHTPAA
+316 RPIRENLHTPAA
-328 HAGLACTACHSIEKV
+328 QAGLACTACHSIEKV

-356 PPLHDIAASDNSII
+356 PPLHDIAASDNPVI

-405 HKAHLDEPVN
+405 HKVHLDEPVN
-415 NFRWVRGFND
+415 NFRWIRGFND
-425 YDGWQKSGVSHQGAL
+425 YDQWQKSGVSHQGAL
-440 SFYYPEKAKKCVDCH
+440 SFYYPETAKKCVDCH
-455 MPLVASTD
+455 MPLVDSTD
-463 AANINGRVHNHRF
+463 AGNINGKVHNHRF

-487 QHPEQLKVVTEFLQD
+487 QHPEQLKIVTDFLQD
-502 EVVTLDLFADGT
+502 DVVTLDLFADGE
-514 PILINS
+514 PIPRDGAEVL
-520 AQGSATTE
+520 
-528 SRPPQGEWQAQGTA
+528 RGE
-542 TTVTRGQNTR
+542 NTR

-584 ENGKIVFWNGRIAAP
+584 EKGKIVFWNGRIAAP
-599 DGNGPVD
+599 NGNGPVD

-630 AMRTVLYSN
+630 ATRTVLYSN

-654 IPPDCG
+654 IPTDCG
-660 NILTVEAK
+660 DSLTVEAK

-692 DFQVDKGYDDGK
+692 DFQIDKGYDDGK
-704 WVWHG
+704 WVWTG
-709 DTSDVAGKIKA
+709 DTSDVAGKIKE

-730 SAKATL
+730 STQTTL
-736 QVKPDAALWYETP
+736 KVAGTGTVSSEKVVGTAPV
-749 AKQGQIPSAKMEG
+749 PSQPEN
-762 RIDGTETQRSN
+762 I
-773 RASEIAPTAIN
+773 
-784 ARERWNDYG
+784 RERWNDYG
-793 IGLLLQGDLKAAEI
+793 IGLLLQGDLKAAET
-807 AFLKVTEIEPAYLDG
+807 AFLKVTEIEPTYLDG
-822 WVNVARCRIK
+822 WVNVARSRIQ
-832 EGDMQGAETMLEKAF
+832 EGDMRGAAVMLEKAF

-866 YALVQEAYGNY
+866 YALIQEADGDY
-877 DTAIEHLQQAAAQFP
+877 DTAIEHLQHAAAQFP
-892 RDTRVRNELG
+892 RDTRVRNKLG

-911 ETALREFQKTLEVD
+911 ETALSEFQKTLTVD

-946 MAAQAQKLYL
+946 LAAQSQKLYL

-968 GIPRRADANV
+968 GIPRRADPNV

-991 FSSFLAE
+991 YEPLPNP

>member
-1 MSSKGLC
+1 
-8 VRSRNFLNNFN
+8 
-19 IPCVRNLRR
+19 
-28 ELQSIVRPPLH
+28 
-39 SQFSARNNENKK
+39 
-51 MRKLS
+51 MRKFS
-56 LLLLLILLLN
+56 LAAFLILLLN

-85 LHVCLGVVLIIP
+85 LHIGLGIILILP
-97 FSIYVYTQ
+97 FCIYAYKQ
-105 FRGGSLTEKSK
+105 FKRISK
-116 LGQTGIIG
+116 LGQIGIIG
-124 IAVGIISGSYLM
+124 IAVGIISGGYLM

-148 ITHIVSVS
+148 ITHIISVSV
-156 AGILIFFIHL
+156 GCLLFCIYL
-166 LRSGALL
+166 LRSTELL
-173 TPFLKKVSV
+173 TPLLRKITG
-182 GVLVIVMLF
+182 GVLAIVVIF
-191 PIGAKV
+191 PIGAKLA
-197 TQHYLP
+197 QHYLP
-203 NATYLVKNPALPPT
+203 NETYLVKNPAFPPT

-243 PTDFFLTSQTCAAK
+243 PTDFFLTSETCAAK
-257 GCHPDIYEQWNES
+257 GCHPDIYRQWNES

-289 QEVNGIQPSKWCGG
+289 QEVNGIEPSKWCGG

-316 TPIRENLHTPAA
+316 KPIRENLHTPAA
-328 HAGLACTACHSIEKV
+328 QAGLACTACHSIERV

-356 PPLHDIAASDNSII
+356 PPLHDIAASDNPII

-389 LKPFHRE
+389 LKPFHRQ

-405 HKAHLDEPVN
+405 HKVHLDEPVN

-425 YDGWQKSGVSHQGAL
+425 YDQWQKSGVSHQGAL

-455 MPLVASTD
+455 MPLVDSTD
-463 AANINGRVHNHRF
+463 AANINGKVHDHRF

-487 QHPEQLKVVTEFLQD
+487 QHPDQLKAVTDFLQD
-502 EVVTLDLFADGT
+502 EVVTLDLFADGA
-514 PILINS
+514 PIPSDGVEVLRNDD
-520 AQGSATTE
+520 
-528 SRPPQGEWQAQGTA
+528 
-542 TTVTRGQNTR
+542 TRV
-552 IDVVVRTRGVGH
+552 DVVVRTRGVGH

-630 AMRTVLYSN
+630 ATRTLLYSN

-654 IPPDCG
+654 IPSDCG

-704 WVWHG
+704 WVWTG

-720 IPNLPIIVMA
+720 IPNLPIIEMA
-730 SAKATL
+730 AATATL
-736 QVKPDAALWYETP
+736 KVVDTVP
-749 AKQGQIPSAKMEG
+749 GFPSTKVIE
-762 RIDGTETQRSN
+762 
-773 RASEIAPTAIN
+773 N

-793 IGLLLQGDLKAAEI
+793 IGLLLQGDLKAAET
-807 AFLKVTEIEPAYLDG
+807 AFLKVTEIEPGYLDG
-822 WVNVARCRIK
+822 WVNVARVKIE
-832 EGDMQGAETMLEKAF
+832 EGDMQGAEAMLKKAF
-847 EIQKTLPSE
+847 EIQRTLQPA

-866 YALVQEAYGNY
+866 YALVQETHGNY
-877 DTAIEHLQQAAAQFP
+877 DTAIEHLQRAATQFP
-892 RDTRVRNELG
+892 RDTRVRNRLG
-902 RMHFLKRNY
+902 RIHFLKREY
-911 ETALREFQKTLEVD
+911 ETALTEFQKTLTVD

-946 MAAQAQKLYL
+946 LAAKSQKLYL

-968 GIPRRADANV
+968 GIPRRADPNV

-991 FSSFLAE
+991 YEPPSNR

>member
-1 MSSKGLC
+1 
-8 VRSRNFLNNFN
+8 
-19 IPCVRNLRR
+19 
-28 ELQSIVRPPLH
+28 
-39 SQFSARNNENKK
+39 
-51 MRKLS
+51 MRKISLS
-56 LLLLLILLLN
+56 AFLILLLN

-85 LHVCLGVVLIIP
+85 LHVGLGIVLIVP
-97 FSIYVYTQ
+97 FSIYVYKYLA
-105 FRGGSLTEKSK
+105 RGLQAHDQKERVSI
-116 LGQTGIIG
+116 LGQTGTIG
-124 IAVGIISGSYLM
+124 ITIGIITGGYLM

-156 AGILIFFIHL
+156 AGGILLCIYL
-166 LRSGALL
+166 VGGGSESRL
-173 TPFLKKVSV
+173 TPSLKKITI
-182 GVLVIVMLF
+182 GVLIVVILF
-191 PIGAKV
+191 PIGAKL

-203 NATYLVKNPALPPT
+203 NETYLVENPVLPPT

-243 PTDFFLTSQTCAAK
+243 PTDFFLTSETCATK
-257 GCHPDIYEQWNES
+257 GCHPDIYRQWNES

-289 QEVNGIQPSKWCGG
+289 QDVNGIQSSKWCGG

-316 TPIRENLHTPAA
+316 RPIRENLHTPAA
-328 HAGLACTACHSIEKV
+328 QAGLACTACHSIEKV

-356 PPLHDIAASDNSII
+356 PPLHDIAASDNPII

-389 LKPFHRE
+389 LKPFHRQ

-405 HKAHLDEPVN
+405 HKVHLDEPVN
-415 NFRWVRGFND
+415 NFRWIRGFDD
-425 YDGWQKSGVSHQGAL
+425 YDQWQKSGVSHQGAL

-455 MPLVASTD
+455 MPLVDSAD
-463 AANINGRVHNHRF
+463 AGNINGKVHNHRF

-487 QHPEQLKVVTEFLQD
+487 QHPEQLKAVMEFLQN
-502 EVVTLDLFADGT
+502 EAVTLDFFADSA
-514 PILINS
+514 PIPID
-520 AQGSATTE
+520 GIEVRRGE
-528 SRPPQGEWQAQGTA
+528 S
-542 TTVTRGQNTR
+542 TRV
-552 IDVVVRTRGVGH
+552 DVVVRTRGVGH
-564 RFPTGT
+564 RFPAGT

-584 ENGKIVFWNGRIAAP
+584 ENGKIVFWNGRITAP
-599 DGNGPVD
+599 NGNGPVD
-606 PSAHFYRAYMLDA
+606 PGAHFYRGYMLDA

-630 AMRTVLYSN
+630 AARTVLYSN

-654 IPPDCG
+654 IPPDVG
-660 NILTVEAK
+660 KMLTLEAK

-692 DFQVDKGYDDGK
+692 DFQVDKGYDNGR
-704 WVWHG
+704 WVWTG

-720 IPNLPIIVMA
+720 IPNLPITVMA
-730 SAKATL
+730 SGKANLKVVGT
-736 QVKPDAALWYETP
+736 VRV
-749 AKQGQIPSAKMEG
+749 PS
-762 RIDGTETQRSN
+762 TEVVDLMAPQSQ
-773 RASEIAPTAIN
+773 SEN

-793 IGLLLQGDLKAAEI
+793 IGLLLQGDLKAAQN
-807 AFLKVTEIEPAYLDG
+807 AFLKVTEIEPTYLDG
-822 WVNVARCRIK
+822 WVNIARCRIQ
-832 EGDMQGAETMLEKAF
+832 EGNMQGAEAMLEKAF
-847 EIQKTLPSE
+847 EIQKTLPPK

-866 YALVQEAYGNY
+866 YALVQETYGNY
-877 DTAIEHLQQAAAQFP
+877 DTTIEHLQHAAAQFP
-892 RDTRVRNELG
+892 RDTRVRNKLG
-902 RMHFLKRNY
+902 RMYFLKRNY
-911 ETALREFQKTLEVD
+911 ETALTEFQKTLTVD

-946 MAAQAQKLYL
+946 LAAKSQKLYL

-968 GIPRRADANV
+968 GIPRRADPDV

-991 FSSFLAE
+991 YESISNP

>member
-1 MSSKGLC
+1 
-8 VRSRNFLNNFN
+8 
-19 IPCVRNLRR
+19 
-28 ELQSIVRPPLH
+28 
-39 SQFSARNNENKK
+39 
-51 MRKLS
+51 MRKIALS
-56 LLLLLILLLN
+56 AFLILLIN
-66 SAYLFSFGEPTLF
+66 SSYLFGFGEPTLF

-85 LHVCLGVVLIIP
+85 LHVGLGSVLILP
-97 FSIYVYTQ
+97 FGIYTYKQ
-105 FRGGSLTEKSK
+105 FSRIST
-116 LGQTGIIG
+116 LGRMGIIG
-124 IAVGIISGSYLM
+124 IAIGIVTGGYLM

-148 ITHIVSVS
+148 ILHIVSVGVGS
-156 AGILIFFIHL
+156 LLFSTHL
-166 LRSGALL
+166 LRESHLL
-173 TPFLKKVSV
+173 TLSLRKV
-182 GVLVIVMLF
+182 GVAILIGVVLF
-191 PIGAKV
+191 PIGARL

-203 NATYLVKNPALPPT
+203 NETYLVENPELPPT

-229 FFPASVETETGALI
+229 FFPASVETETDGLI
-243 PTDFFLTSQTCAAK
+243 PTDFFLTSETCAAS
-257 GCHPDIYEQWNES
+257 GCHPDIYRQWNES

-316 TPIRENLHTPAA
+316 RPIRENLHTPAA
-328 HAGLACTACHSIEKV
+328 QAGLACTACHSIEKV

-356 PPLHDIAASDNSII
+356 PPLHEIAASDNPII

-389 LKPFHRE
+389 LKPFHRQ

-415 NFRWVRGFND
+415 NFRWFRGFND
-425 YDGWQKSGVSHQGAL
+425 YDQWQKSGVSHQGAL
-440 SFYYPEKAKKCVDCH
+440 SFYYPEEAKKCVDCH
-455 MPLVASTD
+455 MPLVDSED
-463 AANINGRVHNHRF
+463 AGNINGKVHNHRF

-487 QHPEQLKVVTEFLQD
+487 QHPEQLKAVTEFLQND
-502 EVVTLDLFADGT
+502 AVTLDLFANGT
-514 PILINS
+514 PIPTDGI
-520 AQGSATTE
+520 A
-528 SRPPQGEWQAQGTA
+528 
-542 TTVTRGQNTR
+542 VTRGESLR
-552 IDVVVRTRGVGH
+552 VDVVVRTRNVGH
-564 RFPTGT
+564 RFPAGT

-584 ENGKIVFWNGRIAAP
+584 ENGEIVFWNGRIAAP

-606 PSAHFYRAYMLDA
+606 PSAHFYRAYMLDE

-630 AMRTVLYSN
+630 ATRTILYSN
-639 TIPPGAADTVRYRLE
+639 TIPPGAADTARYRLE
-654 IPPDCG
+654 IPPDTG
-660 NILTVEAK
+660 KVLTLEAK

-692 DFQVDKGYDDGK
+692 DFQVDKGYDDGR
-704 WVWHG
+704 WVWTG

-720 IPNLPIIVMA
+720 IPNLPIVTMA
-730 SAKATL
+730 SAETTL
-736 QVKPDAALWYETP
+736 NVVDTRRVPSTEVADAASPP
-749 AKQGQIPSAKMEG
+749 AELG
-762 RIDGTETQRSN
+762 
-773 RASEIAPTAIN
+773 N

-793 IGLLLQGDLKAAEI
+793 IGLLLQGDLKAAQT
-807 AFLKVTEIEPAYLDG
+807 AFSKVTEIEPTYLDG
-822 WVNVARCRIK
+822 WVNIARCRIA
-832 EGDMQGAETMLEKAF
+832 EGDMSGAEMMLGKAF
-847 EIQKTLPSE
+847 EIQRTLPPE

-866 YALVQEAYGNY
+866 YALVQEADGDY
-877 DTAIEHLQQAAAQFP
+877 DTAIEHLQRAAVQFP
-892 RDTRVRNELG
+892 RDTRVRNKLG
-902 RMHFLKRNY
+902 RMYFLKRNY
-911 ETALREFQKTLEVD
+911 ETALAEFQKTLTVD

-946 MAAQAQKLYL
+946 LAAKSQKLYL

-968 GIPRRADANV
+968 GIPRRADPNV
-978 NRERQR
+978 NLERQR

-991 FSSFLAE
+991 YEPLSNP